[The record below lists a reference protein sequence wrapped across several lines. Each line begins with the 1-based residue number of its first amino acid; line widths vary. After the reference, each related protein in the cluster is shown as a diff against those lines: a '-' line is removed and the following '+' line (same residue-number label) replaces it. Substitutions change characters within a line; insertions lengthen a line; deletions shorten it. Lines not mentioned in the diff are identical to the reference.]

1 MNDFAIDYLDRIR
14 WLLLVVGCAAAMI
27 YGLAMKRRALRVF
40 AVEHLLGTLAPDV
53 SRARP
58 IIKQTLLLGAMIAII
73 LALIGPRWGLYW
85 VEVQQRQLDLVICLD
100 VSNSMLAE
108 DAGMSRLAR
117 AKDDIKRLL
126 DQLRGTM
133 IGLVVFAGSSDLT
146 CPLTDDY
153 DFYRLALED
162 VGPHS
167 VTKGGTDIGAAIA
180 AAVKAFGD
188 DCRQQRAIILMTDGE
203 DQGAAAAKQARQA
216 FEQGILVYTIG
227 IGDDQRGALIPIEK
241 DGQRTYVMHDG
252 QQVWSKADP
261 IKLTEIAQA
270 GGGEYRPSGQI
281 SATQRTLEW
290 IYTERLLPMEQRLQ
304 EQKQKQERYP
314 RFHWPATAA
323 LLLLTIETLTGER
336 RRVVPQGVAEGPEV

>member
-1 MNDFAIDYLDRIR
+1 MDDFAIDCLERIR
-14 WLLLVVGCAAAMI
+14 WLLLVVGCAAVLI
-27 YGLAMKRRALRVF
+27 YGLAMKRRALRAF
-40 AVEHLLGTLAPDV
+40 AAEHLLGALAPDA
-53 SRARP
+53 SRPRLVV
-58 IIKQTLLLGAMIAII
+58 KGVLI
-73 LALIGPRWGLYW
+73 LAAMTALVLALTGPRWGLYW
-85 VEVQQRQLDLVICLD
+85 TEVQQRQLDLVVCLD

-117 AKDDIKRLL
+117 AKDDVKRLL
-126 DQLRGTM
+126 DQLHGSM
-133 IGLVVFAGSSDLT
+133 IGLVVFAGSSDLA

-180 AAVKAFGD
+180 AAVKAFAD
-188 DCRQQRAIILMTDGE
+188 ERRQQRAILLMTDGE
-203 DQGAAAAKQARQA
+203 DQGNNAVKQARKA
-216 FEQGILVYTIG
+216 FEQGMLVYTIG
-227 IGDDQRGALIPIEK
+227 IGDDQRGALIPLEK
-241 DGQRTYVMHDG
+241 EGQRTYVMHDG

-270 GGGEYRPSGQI
+270 GGGEYRPSGQV

-290 IYTERLLPMEQRLQ
+290 IYAERLLPMEKRMM

-314 RFHWPATAA
+314 RFHWPATVA
-323 LLLLTIETLTGER
+323 LVLLMIETLTGER
-336 RRVVPQGVAEGPEV
+336 RRVVPQGAAEGAGD

>member
-1 MNDFAIDYLDRIR
+1 MDDFAIDHLDRIR
-14 WLLLVVGCAAAMI
+14 WLLLVLGCAAVMI
-27 YGLAMKRRALRVF
+27 YGLAMKRRALRIF
-40 AVEHLLGTLAPDV
+40 AAEHLLGALAPDV

-58 IIKQTLLLGAMIAII
+58 IIKRILVLGAMIALI

-85 VEVQQRQLDLVICLD
+85 TEVQQRQLDLVVCLD

-126 DQLRGTM
+126 DQLHGTM
-133 IGLVVFAGSSDLT
+133 IGLVVFAGSSDLA

-153 DFYRLALED
+153 DFYRLALDD

-167 VTKGGTDIGAAIA
+167 VTKGGTDIGAALA

-188 DCRQQRAIILMTDGE
+188 ERRQQRAILLMTDGE
-203 DQGAAAAKQARQA
+203 DQGDAAVKQARKA
-216 FEQGILVYTIG
+216 FEQGMIVYTIG

-241 DGQRTYVMHDG
+241 EGRRTYVMHDG

-261 IKLTEIAQA
+261 IKLTEIAHA
-270 GGGEYRPSGQI
+270 GGGEYRPSGQV

-290 IYTERLLPMEQRLQ
+290 IYAERLLPMEKRLM
-304 EQKQKQERYP
+304 EQKQRQERYP
-314 RFHWPATAA
+314 RFHWPATVA
-323 LLLLTIETLTGER
+323 LLLLMIEALTGER
-336 RRVVPQGVAEGPEV
+336 RRAVRQEAVQVMEG